1 MLVSGVRSSCEASAT
16 NSRWRFSA
24 ASRSARAASSERSI
38 SSSVLASSPTSSS
51 TRGCGMWLEGSPVS
65 AIVRAVAVSEA
76 IGRIARRAIATPA
89 RLASRVAPSTP
100 AAIRSQ
106 SRPTVESMCCSSR
119 PYWT

>member
-16 NSRWRFSA
+16 NSRWRRRA
-24 ASRSARAASSERSI
+24 DSRSERAASSESSI
-38 SSSVLASSPTSSS
+38 CSSVRASSPTSSS
-51 TRGCGMWLEGSPVS
+51 ARGCGMWLEGSPVS
-65 AIVRAVAVSEA
+65 AISRAVAVSEE

-89 RLASRVAPSTP
+89 RLASTVAPITP
-100 AAIRSQ
+100 AAISSQ